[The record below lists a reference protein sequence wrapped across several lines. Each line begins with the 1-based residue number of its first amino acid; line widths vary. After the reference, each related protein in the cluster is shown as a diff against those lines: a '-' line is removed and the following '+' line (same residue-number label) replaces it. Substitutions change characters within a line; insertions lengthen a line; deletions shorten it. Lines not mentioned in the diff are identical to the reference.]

1 VKFLSTAGELFI
13 WACLVL
19 APLIILRAALRKLSA
34 RKARRAPSSAHP
46 AVRFHVP
53 KVTDAEIKA
62 FLDEAIEAH
71 GEDGCHG

>member
-1 VKFLSTAGELFI
+1 VRFLSTLGELYV
-13 WACLVL
+13 WAC
-19 APLIILRAALRKLSA
+19 IILTSLFILHAALRKLSA